1 MADPIA
7 VTFDVTDALP
17 ADAVG
22 DARATIAGWLFLP
35 PKPLPPES
43 RPTVMVL
50 TAGGSYDKRYHHAVI
65 PGHPGYSAAEH
76 LSMLGNI
83 VLLTDHL
90 GVGESSRL
98 PDQKRATRFV
108 VARANHEAA
117 SQLFARLAEGTLH
130 RSLPA
135 IRDFIRIG
143 GGHSM
148 GGMMTIVQQA
158 RHRTYDGVMIMGY
171 TADSV
176 YSTINGQKL
185 RMADFLPQGDY
196 PDYSSPDR
204 SSMHENFHWKDV
216 PAAVVAGDD
225 ALAAETPTSIG
236 FDSIRTGIVRE
247 EAGQIDVPVYICLG
261 EQDVSPDPHA
271 EPAFYRASN
280 DVTLHLLPRSAHC
293 QTFASTRHQ
302 MWNRMH
308 RWSQAIADSD
318 LRASACS

>member
-1 MADPIA
+1 
-7 VTFDVTDALP
+7 
-17 ADAVG
+17 
-22 DARATIAGWLFLP
+22 
-35 PKPLPPES
+35 
-43 RPTVMVL
+43 
-50 TAGGSYDKRYHHAVI
+50 
-65 PGHPGYSAAEH
+65 
-76 LSMLGNI
+76 
-83 VLLTDHL
+83 
-90 GVGESSRL
+90 L

-117 SQLFARLAEGTLH
+117 SQLFARLAEGSLH
-130 RSLPA
+130 GSLPA
-135 IRDFIRIG
+135 LRDFIRIG

-176 YSTINGQKL
+176 YSTVNGQKL

-216 PAAVVAGDD
+216 LAAVIAADD

-247 EAGQIDVPVYICLG
+247 EAGKIDVPVYICLG

-271 EPAFYRASN
+271 EPGFYRASN

-308 RWSQAIADSD
+308 RWSQAIADSLD
-318 LRASACS
+318 LKASACS

>member
-7 VTFDVTDALP
+7 VEFDVTGALP

-22 DARATIAGWLFLP
+22 DARVKISGWLFLP
-35 PKPLPPES
+35 PKPLPLEG
-43 RPTVMVL
+43 RTVAMVL

-76 LSMLGNI
+76 LSMFGNI
-83 VLLTDHL
+83 VLLNDHL

-98 PDQKRATRFV
+98 PDQKRATRHV
-108 VARANHEAA
+108 VALANHEAA
-117 SQLFARLAEGTLH
+117 TQFFQRLAEGRLH
-130 RSLPA
+130 GSLPP
-135 IRDFIRIG
+135 IPDCVRIG

-148 GGMMTIVQQA
+148 GGMLTIVQQA

-176 YSTINGQKL
+176 YSTIGGQKV
-185 RMADFLPQGDY
+185 RMADFLPQGEY

-216 PAAVVAGDD
+216 PAEVVAADD

-236 FDSIRTGIVRE
+236 LDSIRIGIVRE

-280 DVTLHLLPRSAHC
+280 DITLHVLSRSAHC
-293 QTFASTRHQ
+293 QTFASTRHL

-308 RWSQAIADSD
+308 NWSQAIADSV
-318 LRASACS
+318 RASACS